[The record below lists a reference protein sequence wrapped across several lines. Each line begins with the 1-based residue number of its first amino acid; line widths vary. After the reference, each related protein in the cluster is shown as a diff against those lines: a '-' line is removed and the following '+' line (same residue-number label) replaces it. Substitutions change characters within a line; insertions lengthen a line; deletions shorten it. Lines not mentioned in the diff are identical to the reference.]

1 MLIAFCLIALCGC
14 SHVIEDGFDS
24 EIPFSVAVAIKSD
37 ASNAK
42 ALVTLTN
49 VGEKKLEI
57 LQPPLA
63 SRSTYYLNGKKEV
76 HGVSIQFGSLPEK
89 YPAKGNLGPSEEQE
103 YEFSYSIIDGNLE
116 DHLFLQA
123 AGIKDGE
130 VHVEL
135 NIVYQRGWG
144 KEMTLCGV
152 FPQPSHRPKMR
163 PSSC

>member
-1 MLIAFCLIALCGC
+1 M
-14 SHVIEDGFDS
+14 
-24 EIPFSVAVAIKSD
+24 
-37 ASNAK
+37 
-42 ALVTLTN
+42 
-49 VGEKKLEI
+49 GEKKLEI
-57 LQPPLA
+57 LQSPFA

-103 YEFSYSIIDGNLE
+103 YEFSYSIIVGNLE
-116 DHLFLQA
+116 DHLLLQA

-152 FPQPSHRPKMR
+152 FPLTSDGKFVDGEYILELYQDRVEQAVTPKSDR
-163 PSSC
+163 AGG